1 MTISDIAQVLK
12 RLQTSREV
20 VFDVETDGLDRFNTK
35 VIGQVW
41 TFGPAPQDS
50 YYIPLRHGGGSNIED
65 PVAFERAVEQ
75 TVARN
80 KGLKIIMHNGSF
92 DLWHAARNNLELTLS
107 PNTKF
112 EDTMV
117 NQYLINEL
125 SASFALDECCKA
137 MGTTPKKGDELYRH
151 LATLYGGEPDRKTQM
166 GNLHKTAGND
176 PVAVDYA
183 LGDGTST
190 WDLAVKQRKELEN
203 QDLLRIWDVESRLIP
218 VLHRMSKRGTRIDE
232 ERLAAVAKIVDNW
245 IEKAASKFPAEFKPK
260 GKADLAAMF
269 GHRDDIPRTAPS
281 KRFPNGQASYT
292 KKWLASFSEGKLVV
306 DLREFQHL
314 KDSFIVPLRDRHM
327 HNGRVHPEYNQTRG
341 EEYGTITGRMSSSNP
356 NMQQVHKR
364 NEKLGRLFRSIFIPD
379 EGMVWANNDYNQ
391 CEPRL
396 LAHYAVCRVLIE
408 GYLAD
413 PPIDAHMS
421 VAIAAFNAGA
431 KGEDPAVTKAKR
443 QRGKTIN
450 QLMLTGGGLDHM
462 AEEMGVPVEE
472 AKRVRDQYFSAMP
485 EIKALQKQASRVMLS
500 RGYVK
505 SILGARSR
513 LDDPRFAYR
522 ATNRLL
528 QRGNAEV
535 IKKSMVEIDEHL
547 RAKGDRTHMLNNIHD
562 DVAFQ
567 FRPEFREDYDE
578 AVRIMEDFGPGRSVE
593 LLVPLTTDAGFG
605 PNWSIAT
612 YGEEK

>member
-1 MTISDIAQVLK
+1 MSDIAAVLK
-12 RLQTSREV
+12 RLQSSREA
-20 VFDVETDGLDRFNTK
+20 VFDVETDGLDRFGTK
-35 VIGQVW
+35 VIGHVW
-41 TFGPAPQDS
+41 TFGPRPDDS
-50 YYIPLRHGGGSNIED
+50 FYIPLRHGGGANIED

-75 TVARN
+75 QVARN
-80 KGLKIIMHNGSF
+80 PALTIIGHHLSF

-107 PNTKF
+107 PDTRF

-117 NQYLINEL
+117 NQYLLNEL
-125 SASFALDECCKA
+125 SPSFALDACCVA
-137 MGTTPKKGDELYRH
+137 MRTTPKKGDELYKH
-151 LATLYGGEPDRKTQM
+151 LANLYGGEPTRKAQM
-166 GNLHKTAGND
+166 GNLFKTAGND

-190 WDLAVKQRKELEN
+190 WGLMVAQRKELEN
-203 QDLLRIWDVESRLIP
+203 QELLRIWDIESRLIP

-232 ERLAAVAKIVDNW
+232 ERLAEVSRIVDRW
-245 IEKAASKFPAEFKPK
+245 IEEAASQFPKDFNPK
-260 GKADLAAMF
+260 GQADLKAMF
-269 GHRDDIPRTAPS
+269 GHRDDIPFTPPS
-281 KRFPNGQASYT
+281 KRFPQGQPSYN
-292 KKWLASFSEGKLVV
+292 KKWLATFPEGRKVMA
-306 DLREFQHL
+306 LREFQHL
-314 KDSFIVPLRDRHM
+314 RDSFIIPLRDRHL

-341 EEYGTITGRMSSSNP
+341 EEYGTVTGRMSSSNP

-364 NEKLGRLFRSIFIPD
+364 NEKLGRLFRSVFIPD
-379 EGMVWANNDYNQ
+379 DGMIWANNDYNQ

-396 LAHYAVCRVLIE
+396 LGHYAECRVLIE

-413 PPIDAHMS
+413 PPIDAHMA
-421 VAIAAFNAGA
+421 VARAAFNAGA
-431 KGEDPAVTKAKR
+431 EGEDPAVTKAKR

-450 QLMLTGGGLDHM
+450 QLMLTGGGLAHM
-462 AEEMGVPVEE
+462 AEEMGVSMAE
-472 AKRVRDQYFSAMP
+472 AQKVRDQYFAAMP
-485 EIKALQKQASRVMLS
+485 EIRALQKQAQRVMQS

-505 SILGARSR
+505 SLLGARSR

-535 IKKSMVEIDEHL
+535 IKKSMVEIDEMF
-547 RAKGDRTHMLNNIHD
+547 RARGDRTHMLNNIHD
-562 DVAFQ
+562 DIAFQ

-578 AVRIMEDFGPGRSVE
+578 AVRIMEDYGPGRSVE

-605 PNWSIAT
+605 PNWAIAT